1 MSRRSPGEGGLAKE
15 DEPPAVSF
23 IKSIRKAGRQER
35 ISTSVD
41 TPSSEAP
48 VPSSLGEGG
57 LAKED
62 GQGAIIKKVANIAAV
77 MDISGMKLL
86 KRFARW
92 LESILAPHP
101 KNESDDDWSRRIW

>member
-1 MSRRSPGEGGLAKE
+1 M
-15 DEPPAVSF
+15 
-23 IKSIRKAGRQER
+23 
-35 ISTSVD
+35 VD
-41 TPSSEAP
+41 
-48 VPSSLGEGG
+48 VLGV
-57 LAKED
+57 
-62 GQGAIIKKVANIAAV
+62 IKKVANLAAV